1 MHTKPER
8 TELIKMLI
16 VSQLIA
22 SFSLIVSHHGNV
34 TIVTLQHSDDNR
46 NNLSTRLLIEQVD
59 LRKNHHL

>member
-1 MHTKPER
+1 MHTKTER
-8 TELIKMLI
+8 TEIIKMLI

-22 SFSLIVSHHGNV
+22 CFSLIASHHGNV
-34 TIVTLQHSDDNR
+34 TIVKLQHNNDNR

>member
-1 MHTKPER
+1 MHTKSER
-8 TELIKMLI
+8 TEIIKMLI

-22 SFSLIVSHHGNV
+22 SFSLIASHHGNV
-34 TIVTLQHSDDNR
+34 TIVKLQHNNDNR